1 VKKVIFL
8 IDTLGV
14 GGAELSVL
22 EVVKNMREL
31 QPIVCVVYHA
41 DQGLQQEF
49 DKADIPMIFFDIK
62 KRFGFWEAIKRLK
75 MLINKEKP
83 ALVHATNFKS
93 EVISRLSLLGT
104 ELPLVGSIISDTY
117 GKERY
122 QLVSSKERLKL
133 NLYKTLNRVTAFRVD
148 KFISVSEAIVKPN
161 MKYLGVAR
169 NKFTIIPNGRNV
181 SLFQNRWTPQDRKEL
196 FPTVPDTSTIILS
209 TSRVIRSK
217 GFDEMLQALKRLLDL
232 NLNIHFIVA
241 GDGFDLEYY
250 KQVSINLGVTERVS
264 FLGRRDDI
272 PQLLFNADIFWF
284 PSHYEGSPGV
294 LIEAMLAKIPIIASD
309 ITPVLENLHD
319 GVNALICRKGDVSSL
334 VQKTKELI
342 RQPKKINQMTENA
355 YQLALKKFDIQKL
368 TNKQENIYLELIA
381 ANESRGRN

>member
-1 VKKVIFL
+1 MKKVIFL

-22 EVVKNMREL
+22 EVVKNMKVL

-41 DQGLQQEF
+41 DHGLQQEF
-49 DKADIPMIFFDIK
+49 DKAGIPMVFFDIK
-62 KRFGFWEAIKRLK
+62 RRFGFWEAINRFKIF
-75 MLINKEKP
+75 INKEKP

-104 ELPLVGSIISDTY
+104 GLPLVGSIISDTY
-117 GKERY
+117 GKERF
-122 QLVSSKERLKL
+122 QLVSSRERLKL
-133 NLYKTLNRVTAFRVD
+133 NLYKLLNRVTAFRVD
-148 KFISVSEAIVKPN
+148 QFISVSEAIVKPN

-169 NKFTIIPNGRNV
+169 DKFTIIPNGRDV
-181 SLFQNRWTPQDRKEL
+181 SLFQNKPTSRSRKEL
-196 FPTVPDTSTIILS
+196 FPDIPDTSTIILS

-217 GFDEMLQALKRLLDL
+217 GFDEMLQALKILLDS
-232 NLNIHFIVA
+232 NLDIHLIAA
-241 GDGFDLEYY
+241 GDGFDLESY
-250 KQVSINLGVTERVS
+250 KHVSIKIGLAERVI
-264 FLGRRDDI
+264 FLGRRNDI

-309 ITPVLENLHD
+309 IPPVLENLKD
-319 GVNALICRKGDVSSL
+319 GVNALICKKGDVKSL

-342 RQPKKINQMTENA
+342 GQPEKINQMTEKA
-355 YQLALKKFDIQKL
+355 YQLALAKFDIQKL
-368 TNKQENIYLELIA
+368 TARQENIYLELIA
-381 ANESRGRN
+381 ANESRGRD